1 MQARA
6 DRPSSGWKL
15 VLLCFLAQN
24 LAMGLAYGSFGPLLA
39 STEQHFGITRTV
51 ATTGISLITL
61 AIGGLS
67 PLLGGLMQRVPVRSA
82 MIGGALLSAL
92 GYWGLAVLPSF
103 PLALLMYGLIG
114 TGVSLTAILGP
125 LTLINRWFTDGRAK
139 LLGIVNLPIVLFA
152 TPFLVAELLPVVG
165 RLTILGAMGTIFL
178 VLIPLLLLIEE
189 NPSREVPRGSGAAPV
204 AQPAS
209 TERLLSTR
217 ELLSSPPFWLLSLAI
232 GVMAG
237 SGTAFVVHIVPF
249 GMERDMTLQSASGLL
264 STYAGAGIIGTL
276 LFGTIADRIGP
287 PSALVLTT
295 FCQALLWW
303 GLLHVTGAPLYLLAG
318 LLGICVVPLTT
329 LHGAALSELV
339 GPANISRA
347 MGVSYAIKL
356 PFIFTFAPFV
366 SFLFDRAGGYRVP
379 FLVTSATLVVACL
392 FFLMMVFAV
401 RKQGR
406 SSEAV
411 AL

>member
-1 MQARA
+1 
-6 DRPSSGWKL
+6 
-15 VLLCFLAQN
+15 V
-24 LAMGLAYGSFGPLLA
+24 
-39 STEQHFGITRTV
+39 
-51 ATTGISLITL
+51 
-61 AIGGLS
+61 
-67 PLLGGLMQRVPVRSA
+67 
-82 MIGGALLSAL
+82 
-92 GYWGLAVLPSF
+92 
-103 PLALLMYGLIG
+103 
-114 TGVSLTAILGP
+114 
-125 LTLINRWFTDGRAK
+125 
-139 LLGIVNLPIVLFA
+139 
-152 TPFLVAELLPVVG
+152 
-165 RLTILGAMGTIFL
+165 
-178 VLIPLLLLIEE
+178 
-189 NPSREVPRGSGAAPV
+189 PV